1 MGDVNKTTHTGTA
14 ITNPSFTYLSNK
26 TPMSIFTLKV
36 RETWMN
42 RSGVKQSRDNLLKF
56 EALSKNAYW
65 VKDNVKVGR
74 RYYIDGYARSDSIH
88 GMEDQ
93 KFRILHI
100 IEEDNEEF
108 QDGKK
113 LGYKEGVNQS
123 LAILKNSDTLE
134 AAVAKIELIV
144 Q

>member
-14 ITNPSFTYLSNK
+14 ITEPSFTYLSNK
-26 TPMSIFTLKV
+26 TPMAIFTLKV
-36 RETWMN
+36 RETWIN
-42 RSGVKQSRDNLLKF
+42 RSGIKQSRDNLLKF
-56 EALSKNAYW
+56 EALSKNAHW
-65 VKDNVKVGR
+65 VKENVKVGR
-74 RYYIDGYARSDSIH
+74 RYYIDGYARTDSIH
-88 GMEDQ
+88 GIEDQ

-113 LGYKEGVNQS
+113 TGYKEGVKQA
-123 LAILKNSDTLE
+123 LALLRNSDSLE
-134 AAVAKIELIV
+134 SAIAKLELII